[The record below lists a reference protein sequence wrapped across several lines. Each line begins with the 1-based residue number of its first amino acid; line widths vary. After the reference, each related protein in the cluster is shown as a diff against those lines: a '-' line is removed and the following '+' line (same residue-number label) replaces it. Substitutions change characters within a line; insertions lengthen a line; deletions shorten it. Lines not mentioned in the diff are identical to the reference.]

1 VRTIFNWIPFVNYL
15 YYLGLYY
22 LLEIIAYKLFRPGDM
37 FAESVTKDARV
48 HLEKQVSDPELRE
61 NLRPYGHIGCK
72 RVLLSDSYYPT
83 LQKENVE
90 LITDP
95 PVQITETG
103 IMSRPTL
110 KEVNDQEFQRYTDAE
125 RSAEKNIDV
134 DIIIWATG
142 FTVQDRWDIYKV
154 IGRSG
159 KTLSDHFST
168 ESNSLYGNL
177 SPPTPTFLTFD
188 RRRSLRLPGLSP
200 HVWSQL
206 YHPLGL
212 FNLHLR
218 APIPIQ
224 CPLYRRN
231 QTSQRKR
238 AKMGNDAVRTG
249 RDGVDQW
256 TTGRVGE
263 VGYGCHG
270 VWV

>member
-1 VRTIFNWIPFVNYL
+1 MQSWRGNELRSLERGDSPYLPLVRTIFNWIPLVNYL

-37 FAESVTKDARV
+37 IAESVTKDARV

-61 NLRPYGHIGCK
+61 KLRPYGHIGCK

-103 IMSRPTL
+103 IISRPTL
-110 KEVNDQEFQRYTDAE
+110 KEENDRGFQRYTDDE
-125 RSAEKNIDV
+125 RSQEKNIDV
-134 DIIIWATG
+134 DIIIWATE
-142 FTVQDRWDIYKV
+142 FTVQNRWDIYTV

-177 SPPTPTFLTFD
+177 PPTNP
-188 RRRSLRLPGLSP
+188 
-200 HVWSQL
+200 
-206 YHPLGL
+206 PL
-212 FNLHLR
+212 F
-218 APIPIQ
+218 
-224 CPLYRRN
+224 
-231 QTSQRKR
+231 
-238 AKMGNDAVRTG
+238 
-249 RDGVDQW
+249 
-256 TTGRVGE
+256 
-263 VGYGCHG
+263 
-270 VWV
+270 